1 VEAFMNITKRLSL
14 VFMLITL
21 FVSLACK
28 KKVENK
34 SFLSSDEKSKVN
46 NEYVQKEKTD
56 ETDKANSLDSVFK
69 LWSEGNKDQ
78 ALESFINL
86 NWEGSEVKTQN
97 ELLNMSEKK
106 FTSLTL
112 DKQAEIRKRILAF
125 TSEIRELVKSV
136 ILESQKSLKNKNDA
150 DAEKGLN
157 AALKFGEYLSNLD
170 TLSAIK
176 MTGSAVKKIVLN
188 ELLNFYTQTNQQEK
202 LKTIKKQLS
211 EQKTP

>member
-1 VEAFMNITKRLSL
+1 MNITKRLSL